1 MSVAIVIPVYKPGPA
16 LVDIVNGIATLLSA
30 PIVVIDDGSGL
41 EFEPAF
47 ERLAAFPAVSV
58 LRHAVNLGK
67 GAALK
72 TGMNYVL
79 VHYPGFATVTVDGDG
94 QHAPEDVARIVE
106 RHEEQPEALVLG
118 SRTLHGPI
126 PWRSRLGN
134 ALTRVFVRLLVGQR
148 LIDTQTGLRA
158 IPCSLQKSILSIP
171 SQRYEFETEML
182 IAAHHLGCQILEE
195 PIQTIY
201 EPGNSSS
208 HFNPLADS
216 MRIYFVLFRFSVL
229 SMATALIDNLVF
241 LFVFSTTRNIAV
253 SQVMSRAVAVCFN
266 YGAARRIV
274 FLSREPD
281 RILLPRYLALVA
293 ASGVASY
300 ALIRMFVSSWHTPA
314 PIAKVAAESLIFL
327 ANFAVQRDF
336 VFRRRME
343 QASTDWDA
351 YYKRTLWTARLTR
364 LYTTRMILEA
374 LHRFNATPC
383 PVIAEIGGANS
394 CFLDAIVRSV
404 HPSEYHVIDTNR
416 LGLSLLQSRIDG
428 NTPIHLHHS
437 SVHDEAIHV
446 SADVVFSV
454 GLIEHFD
461 SGGTE
466 RAIEGHLRLLKP
478 GGTLI
483 LTYPTPTALY
493 RSTRFLAE
501 LLGTW
506 RFPDERPILPWEV
519 RPQLT
524 AHGKVVFEKTLWPL
538 ILTQHMIVAVKNQHA
553 PEGHLTSQA
562 ANSR

>member
-1 MSVAIVIPVYKPGPA
+1 MSAAIVIPVYKPAPA
-16 LVDIVNGIATLLSA
+16 LLEVVSGVGALLSN
-30 PIVVIDDGSGL
+30 PIVVVDDGSGA
-41 EFEPAF
+41 EFEPLF
-47 ERLAAFPAVSV
+47 ERLKAFPAVCV

-94 QHAPEDVARIVE
+94 QHAPEDVARIVQ
-106 RHEEQPEALVLG
+106 RHEEQPESLVLG
-118 SRTLHGPI
+118 SRTLGSRTPRGPI

-134 ALTRVFVRLLVGQR
+134 ALTRVFVRFLVGQR
-148 LIDTQTGLRA
+148 LTDTQTGLRA
-158 IPCSLQKSILSIP
+158 IPCSLQKSILSIA

-182 IAAHHLGCQILEE
+182 IAAHHLGCQIIEE

-208 HFNPLADS
+208 HFNPLSDS

-229 SMATALIDNLVF
+229 SMLTALIDNLVF
-241 LFVFSTTRNIAV
+241 LLVFTITRNIGL
-253 SQVMSRAVAVCFN
+253 SQVASRAVAVCFN
-266 YGAARRIV
+266 YGPARRIV
-274 FLSREPD
+274 FLSGEPH

-293 ASGVASY
+293 ASGVVSP
-300 ALIRMFVSSWHTPA
+300 ALIRMFVASVHA
-314 PIAKVAAESLIFL
+314 PVTVAKLAAESLIFL

-343 QASTDWDA
+343 PLATDWDA
-351 YYKRTLWTARLTR
+351 YYRRTLWTASLTR
-364 LYTTRMILEA
+364 RYTTRMILEA
-374 LHRFNATPC
+374 LHRFNATPG

-394 CFLDAIVRSV
+394 CFLDAIVTSV
-404 HPSEYHVIDTNR
+404 RPGEYHVIDTNR
-416 LGLSLLQSRIDG
+416 FGLSLLRNRPDR
-428 NTPIHLHHS
+428 NTPIHLHHA
-437 SVHDEAIHV
+437 SVHDETV
-446 SADVVFSV
+446 SLYADVVFSV

-501 LLGTW
+501 LLGVW
-506 RFPDERPILPWEV
+506 RFPDERPILPREV

-538 ILTQHMIVAVKNQHA
+538 ILTQHMIVAVKH
-553 PEGHLTSQA
+553 
-562 ANSR
+562 